1 MKKVL
6 FISLIAIIFT
16 SCTKTTQSAS
26 KTAAVNPSTR
36 TIKLKAWGLPGNN
49 ITYNFGEGEV
59 KIMCSNTVWDIT
71 KQIEVGKVVTLKA
84 MNANGMASVEIQS
97 EGIQVDY
104 TAGYG
109 IQATTYTVK

>member
-6 FISLIAIIFT
+6 FISLIAIIFA

-26 KTAAVNPSTR
+26 KTASVNPSTR
-36 TIKLKAWGLPGNN
+36 TIKLKVWGLPGNN

-59 KIMCSNTVWDIT
+59 KIISSNTVWDLT
-71 KQIEVGKVVTLKA
+71 KQIEVGKAVTLSA
-84 MNANGMASVEIQS
+84 TNSNGMVSVEIQS
-97 EGIQVDY
+97 EGSQVGY

-109 IQATTYTVK
+109 IQATNYTVK